1 MADGNED
8 ARLGRLPATG
18 HAQLKHGLAEP
29 KFRFSRMG
37 PGGTGLQ
44 QGEVTRVKLA
54 AAMTA
59 GSSLDGSIPSGFTY
73 LGQFIDHDLTFDRT
87 NVMFDTDVSP
97 AQMLQ
102 GRSPTVDLDSLYG
115 AGPSDPGSVQFYS
128 DGVHLETGDSMA
140 SGGEAAFPGHDLP
153 RAGKGTAKAKRVA
166 VIPDPRNDE
175 NLAVAQTHVMFI
187 RFHNRVVDTLPST
200 PASLEFTRAREKV
213 TRHHQWMIRHDFL
226 PRICDSSILDDV
238 FTNGRK
244 VFEVGVDPTSMPTMP
259 VEFSIAAYRLGH
271 SMVRSAYNWNKD
283 FDNHSGTLD
292 YLFEFTALSGDLGGS
307 PRLISPWVAD
317 FRRLYDFSEAGRAD
331 LVVPPAKFN
340 HAHRIDT
347 RLSPPLA
354 TLPAG
359 ALPAP
364 PTDPEQTNLA
374 YRNLTR
380 AFMVKLATGQQM
392 VALLKSK
399 GVTVTALTDA
409 QIRDGAGGADLG
421 ALTKT
426 QRARV
431 LADTPLWFYILRE
444 AELNGGKLTGVGGRI
459 VAETFHRAI
468 EGSKFSI
475 IRAPNFTPT
484 LGPDAATFRMVDLIL
499 FACNGQVNQIN
510 PLGN

>member
-1 MADGNED
+1 LRTGIGELFPGEANLPGFFGAIE
-8 ARLGRLPATG
+8 RLGLGYDDLAPRFPRLVYASSKGYG
-18 HAQLKHGLAEP
+18 HDSRFAQLG
-29 KFRFSRMG
+29 
-37 PGGTGLQ
+37 
-44 QGEVTRVKLA
+44 
-54 AAMTA
+54 AM
-59 GSSLDGSIPSGFTY
+59 DFTI
-73 LGQFIDHDLTFDRT
+73 Q
-87 NVMFDTDVSP
+87 
-97 AQMLQ
+97 A
-102 GRSPTVDLDSLYG
+102 
-115 AGPSDPGSVQFYS
+115 
-128 DGVHLETGDSMA
+128 A
-140 SGGEAAFPGHDLP
+140 SGIISDTF
-153 RAGKGTAKAKRVA
+153 AKNSVGAYHQPAA
-166 VIPDPRNDE
+166 VI
-175 NLAVAQTHVMFI
+175 
-187 RFHNRVVDTLPST
+187 VDTT
-200 PASLEFTRAREKV
+200 
-213 TRHHQWMIRHDFL
+213 
-226 PRICDSSILDDV
+226 
-238 FTNGRK
+238 
-244 VFEVGVDPTSMPTMP
+244 
-259 VEFSIAAYRLGH
+259 
-271 SMVRSAYNWNKD
+271 
-283 FDNHSGTLD
+283 
-292 YLFEFTALSGDLGGS
+292 
-307 PRLISPWVAD
+307 
-317 FRRLYDFSEAGRAD
+317 
-331 LVVPPAKFN
+331 
-340 HAHRIDT
+340 
-347 RLSPPLA
+347 PLA

>member
-1 MADGNED
+1 M
-8 ARLGRLPATG
+8 G
-18 HAQLKHGLAEP
+18 HVDLKHGLSEP
-29 KFRFSRMG
+29 EFRFSRMG
-37 PGGTGLQ
+37 PAGTGLQ
-44 QGEVTRVKLA
+44 LGEVTRVKLA

-59 GSSLDGSIPSGFTY
+59 GSSLDGVIPSGFTY

-115 AGPSDPGSVQFYS
+115 AGPNDPGSVKFYS
-128 DGVHLETGDSMA
+128 DGVHLKTGDSMA
-140 SGGEAAFPGHDLP
+140 SGGAAAFPGHDLP
-153 RAGKGTAKAKRVA
+153 RAGTGTAVAKRVA

-175 NLAVAQTHVMFI
+175 NLAVAQTHAMFI
-187 RFHNRVVDTLPST
+187 RFHNRVVDTLTAT
-200 PASLEFTRAREKV
+200 PAPLEFTRAREKV

-283 FDNHSGTLD
+283 FDNHTGTLE
-292 YLFEFTALSGDLGGS
+292 YLFQFTALSGDLGGS
-307 PRLISPWVAD
+307 PRLISIWVAD

-331 LVVPPAKFN
+331 LVVPANKFN

-347 RLSPPLA
+347 RLAPPLA
-354 TLPAG
+354 TLPDG

-364 PTDPEQTNLA
+364 PTNAEQTNLA

-399 GVTVTALTDA
+399 GVSVTALTEA
-409 QIRDGAGGADLG
+409 QIRDGTSGADLG
-421 ALTKT
+421 ALSKT

-431 LADTPLWFYILRE
+431 LVDTPLWFYILRE
-444 AELNGGKLTGVGGRI
+444 AEYNGGKLTGVGGRI

-468 EGSKFSI
+468 EGSRFSI
-475 IRAPNFTPT
+475 LRAPNFKPT
-484 LGPDAATFRMVDLIL
+484 LGPDDATFRMVDLIL
-499 FACNGQVNQIN
+499 FACNGQANQVN